1 MIPKAEFAKAMAQNE
16 QEQNRRQVQFGKILR
31 IATDLQNLV
40 EQMGERD
47 KKYYDRTAELLKENA
62 DLRLRV
68 TSLQKELTDQT
79 MRANR
84 MERELQVQVQ
94 RSQMEIEDYRQ
105 KMNIFISHSYPIA
118 AEDSFEDR
126 QYKNM
131 YGEKTER
138 KIPMAT
144 VLSFGSTRM
153 TEDAVQ
159 TLMDLL
165 YFALSD
171 RTPEEDKSIK
181 KMMTDFRKAQRLQMN
196 VKDSTQNFYMN
207 NNG

>member
-1 MIPKAEFAKAMAQNE
+1 MILKEEFAKAMAQNE

-31 IATDLQNLV
+31 IATDLQNIV

-84 MERELQVQVQ
+84 MEKELQVQVQ

-118 AEDSFEDR
+118 AEDSLEDR
-126 QYKNM
+126 LYKNKNT
-131 YGEKTER
+131 YGYRSVVWLYQNDGGSCTDADGLAVFRTER
-138 KIPMAT
+138 PH
-144 VLSFGSTRM
+144 SRG
-153 TEDAVQ
+153 
-159 TLMDLL
+159 
-165 YFALSD
+165 
-171 RTPEEDKSIK
+171 
-181 KMMTDFRKAQRLQMN
+181 
-196 VKDSTQNFYMN
+196 
-207 NNG
+207 G